1 MLEISLILAL
11 IILNG
16 LLSGSEAGIVASR
29 KARLREQ
36 AAAGLRGSQAALR
49 AMNSPTGFLSTV
61 QVGITL
67 IGIFSGFFGAA
78 VIAPD
83 VEHLLEPIVP
93 PTVVTPLSYG
103 LVVLVITYLSLVVG
117 ELVPK
122 RLAMEHPEAVLR
134 RAAGPMLLL
143 SAIGSPAVKF
153 LSLSTNLILRPF
165 GIGPSRNERVS
176 EEEVRSMIRM
186 GGVSGVLEEEEIS
199 VIERVFAAADRRAGS
214 FMLPRQDVRCLS
226 QKTEVAEL
234 RRLARESRDTHLP
247 VSPGSL
253 DELLGVVSVVDLAHM
268 DEQRLGEHRL
278 RDVLVPPL
286 FVPETANALRAIE
299 LFRKANAQ
307 IAFVTDEHGTIEGMV
322 RLADL
327 LEEILGEVGGGEAT
341 AEEPSLARRD
351 DGSLLIDGL
360 LPLAE
365 LLEVLGKKPSPAFDP
380 STYHT
385 VGGLV
390 VHHLG
395 SLPDVGDS
403 VEIQGWRFEVVEI
416 DGRRADKVLASRI
429 TMGKGSTPGPGR

>member
-1 MLEISLILAL
+1 MLEIGLILAL
-11 IILNG
+11 ILLNG

-36 AAAGLRGSQAALR
+36 AAAGLRGAEAALR
-49 AMNSPTGFLSTV
+49 ALDSPTGFLSTV

-67 IGIFSGFFGAA
+67 IGIFSGLVGAA
-78 VIAPD
+78 ALAPD
-83 VEHLLEPIVP
+83 IEHLLEPIVP
-93 PTVVTPLSYG
+93 LAVVTPLSYG
-103 LVVLVITYLSLVVG
+103 LVVLAITYLSLVVG

-134 RAAGPMLLL
+134 RAAGPMLMLAAL
-143 SAIGSPAVKF
+143 GSPAVKF
-153 LSLSTNLILRPF
+153 LSFSTNLLLRPF

-186 GGVSGVLEEEEIS
+186 GGVSGVLEQEEIS

-214 FMLPRQDVRCLS
+214 FMVPRRDVRCVS
-226 QKTEVAEL
+226 PDTGVVEL
-234 RRLARESRDTHLP
+234 RRIARESRDTHLP

-268 DEQRLGEHRL
+268 DEQRLHEHRL
-278 RDVLVPPL
+278 HDVLVPPL

-327 LEEILGEVGGGEAT
+327 LEEILGEVGGEVA
-341 AEEPSLARRD
+341 ADEPGVTRRD

-360 LPLAE
+360 LPLAD
-365 LLEVLGKKPSPAFDP
+365 LLEALGKRPSPEFDP

-395 SLPDVGDS
+395 SVPGIGNR
-403 VEIQGWRFEVVEI
+403 VEIEGWRFEVVDI
-416 DGRRADKVLASRI
+416 DGRRIDKVIATRI
-429 TMGKGSTPGPGR
+429 PPEAD

>member
-1 MLEISLILAL
+1 MIEIGLILAL
-11 IILNG
+11 IVLNG

-36 AAAGLRGSQAALR
+36 AAAGLRGADAALR
-49 AMNSPTGFLSTV
+49 ALESPTGFLSTV

-67 IGIFSGFFGAA
+67 IGIFSGLVGAA
-78 VIAPD
+78 ALAPD
-83 VEHLLEPIVP
+83 VERLLEPIVP
-93 PTVVTPLSYG
+93 LGVVTPLSYG
-103 LVVLVITYLSLVVG
+103 VVVLVITYLSLVVG

-134 RAAGPMLLL
+134 RAAGPMLMLA
-143 SAIGSPAVKF
+143 AIGSPAVKF
-153 LSLSTNLILRPF
+153 LTLSTNLILRPL

-186 GGVSGVLEEEEIS
+186 GGVSGVLEDEEIS

-214 FMLPRQDVRCLS
+214 FMVPRQDVRCVS
-226 QKTEVAEL
+226 PKTAVAEL
-234 RRLARESRDTHLP
+234 RRVARESGDTHIP

-268 DEQRLGEHRL
+268 DEQRLEEHRL
-278 RDVLVPPL
+278 SDVLVPPL

-327 LEEILGEVGGGEAT
+327 LEEILGEVGSGEAT
-341 AEEPSLARRD
+341 PEDPSLARRD

-360 LPLAE
+360 LPLAD
-365 LLEVLGKKPSPAFDP
+365 LLEALGKKPSPEFDP

-395 SLPDVGDS
+395 SLPGVGDS
-403 VEIQGWRFEVVEI
+403 VDIQGWRFEVVDM
-416 DGRRADKVLASRI
+416 DGRRVDKVLASRLGNRDA
-429 TMGKGSTPGPGR
+429 GKRSAD